1 MRRYALSYTIL
12 TIAAALL
19 LNGCASSRHA
29 NSSEPLNSS
38 ANRQKEIR
46 TKYATILQVDEV
58 NVTNYTLYAFID
70 RWYGAPYHY
79 GGHELTGVDC
89 SAFTCILY
97 QQVYGLELSGP
108 AGDLYNQ
115 CEKVKVSDLKE
126 GDLVFF
132 RINSKN
138 ISHVGV
144 YLQNNKFVH
153 ASVHSGVVIDDL
165 SEAYYKKYF
174 YKAGR
179 LLKA

>member
-1 MRRYALSYTIL
+1 MRKCLLFCTTLLLVAV
-12 TIAAALL
+12 L
-19 LNGCASSRHA
+19 LNGCASSSKASHSA
-29 NSSEPLNSS
+29 PLTSNT
-38 ANRQKEIR
+38 NRQKEIR
-46 TKYATILQVDEV
+46 DKYATILQVDAV
-58 NVTNYTLYAFID
+58 NVTNYTLYNFINE
-70 RWYGAPYHY
+70 WYSTPYHY
-79 GGHELTGVDC
+79 GGKTKEGIDC
-89 SAFTCILY
+89 SGFTCLLY
-97 QQVYGLELSGP
+97 QQVYGHDISGT

-115 CEKVKVSDLKE
+115 CESVKVADLKE

-132 RINSKN
+132 KINSKN

-179 LLKA
+179 LIKA